1 MSFVITHLDQTIE
14 LLNKHVNRYET
25 KGPTHKIPEMV
36 TFYADRARSTRYEIQ
51 ELEFIRDLVERE
63 HEILRV
69 FQ

>member
-1 MSFVITHLDQTIE
+1 MSFVITHIDRTIE
-14 LLNKHVNRYET
+14 LLNKHIARYET

-69 FQ
+69 YQ

>member
-1 MSFVITHLDQTIE
+1 MSFVITHIDRTIE
-14 LLNKHVNRYET
+14 LLNKHVIRYET

-69 FQ
+69 YQ